1 MNKLSLI
8 FLLLFTLLSACQGD
22 KTAEKATEKA
32 TEKASTAVATEAS
45 VKVKETV
52 IAKAT
57 ESKALAPV
65 AEKKSEDKE
74 SSGAEL
80 HQKNCARCH
89 GKDYYPKADS
99 KMDSYQ
105 RLHKMVGMCDA
116 QLGTELFPEELQS
129 ITDYLNDSFYK
140 FKK

>member
-8 FLLLFTLLSACQGD
+8 FLLPFVLLSACQGD
-22 KTAEKATEKA
+22 KTAEKATETA
-32 TEKASTAVATEAS
+32 TTAVVTEAS
-45 VKVKETV
+45 QKVEKTV
-52 IAKAT
+52 VAQAT
-57 ESKALAPV
+57 ESKPSAP
-65 AEKKSEDKE
+65 ATEKKTEDEE
-74 SSGAEL
+74 SSGAAL
-80 HQKNCARCH
+80 HQKNCAKCH
-89 GKDYYPKADS
+89 GKDYYPKANS

-129 ITDYLNDSFYK
+129 ITDHLNDSFYK

>member
-1 MNKLSLI
+1 MNKLPFI
-8 FLLLFTLLSACQGD
+8 FLLPFILLSACQGD
-22 KTAEKATEKA
+22 KTAEKATE
-32 TEKASTAVATEAS
+32 TASTVVAIEAS
-45 VKVKETV
+45 PKIEEKI
-52 IAKAT
+52 IAKTT
-57 ESKALAPV
+57 ESKASTPV
-65 AEKKSEDKE
+65 AEKKTEDE
-74 SSGAEL
+74 QSSGAAL